1 MGVVLLGVM
10 VGVVRVLSDSCVPL
24 NTRIGKDVTLLCVLL
39 SDLMNYS
46 VNVYDEGNVLSIV
59 TSGGESNTKRKL

>member
-1 MGVVLLGVM
+1 M
-10 VGVVRVLSDSCVPL
+10 LSDSCVPL
-24 NTRIGKDVTLLCVLL
+24 NTHIGEDVILLCVLL

-59 TSGGESNTKRKL
+59 TSGGESNIKRIL